1 MKITIGEIKTYLNGL
16 ARNALKRQMRAID
29 GIPRVR
35 AELAAFKREAKRRE
49 ELKAIGIAY
58 DILGR
63 KNKSMQ
69 SSRSDYLA
77 SLASQTVAEQRDE
90 ARQLAE
96 SYRDEGFDFDGLY
109 DSFEAQQS
117 ALAEYREAHPLPW
130 EK

>member
-35 AELAAFKREAKRRE
+35 AELAAFKRKAKRRE
-49 ELKAIGIAY
+49 ELKAIGSAY

-63 KNKSMQ
+63 KNKCMQ
-69 SSRSDYLA
+69 SSQSDYLA

-90 ARQLAE
+90 ARRIAE
-96 SYRDEGFDFDGLY
+96 DLRDLEFDFDHHKNF
-109 DSFEAQQS
+109 DAQQE
-117 ALAEYREAHPLPW
+117 ALALWRKENPLPW
-130 EK
+130 ENK